1 MAKRSP
7 KSISCKA
14 QQIRPSRLK
23 ALARITSQSVSTP
36 TRLLAQIS
44 ATGLVLASAGLGSIY
59 AWTTGSQHGFGLAA
73 LMVLM
78 AVTLEIAK
86 PLSLA
91 AAFMAFRSWSV
102 VRGALLALMALVA
115 IAYSL
120 TAELTLMAGARG
132 DVVAKREAALRA
144 NADAETD
151 AKHARDRYEAAQT
164 ELASLPAARPAS
176 ELQRQ
181 ISELMLTPGA
191 DGCTEVNG
199 RVTRTVCPLV
209 TDLKTEKTRAERRA
223 TLQAIVAQ
231 PLPAG
236 VTAAKETQVKD
247 ADPGAS
253 ALSAYL
259 SALGFKLPATTISEW
274 LALVPVLA
282 LEIGSALAGVLAM
295 SLRPEVSGQPTPE
308 EVNPPQPAQVSAP
321 VKTPARSS
329 KPVSASSVKE
339 RRKRTRK
346 GGGGSQGGS
355 GPGGQRM
362 PANVIDLLKAQ
373 GGRIEG
379 GQRGIGKLLGV
390 GKSRAHDILHELAAA
405 GAVILAT
412 SKSGTSVQ
420 LAAA

>member
-1 MAKRSP
+1 M
-7 KSISCKA
+7 
-14 QQIRPSRLK
+14 L
-23 ALARITSQSVSTP
+23 
-36 TRLLAQIS
+36 
-44 ATGLVLASAGLGSIY
+44 
-59 AWTTGSQHGFGLAA
+59 
-73 LMVLM
+73 
-78 AVTLEIAK
+78 
-86 PLSLA
+86 
-91 AAFMAFRSWSV
+91 
-102 VRGALLALMALVA
+102 ALLATVA

-120 TAELTLMAGARG
+120 TSELTLMSGARG
-132 DVVAKREAALRA
+132 DMVAERQAKLKAST
-144 NADAETD
+144 DAGTD
-151 AKHARDRYEAAQT
+151 AKQARDRHESAQV
-164 ELASLPAARPAS
+164 ELASLPAARPVS

-181 ISELMLTPGA
+181 ISELLLTPGA

-209 TDLKTEKTRAERRA
+209 ADLKAEKARAERRA
-223 TLQAIVAQ
+223 TLEAVVAQ
-231 PLPAG
+231 LLPV
-236 VTAAKETQVKD
+236 VTKPNEAHVKD

-259 SALGFKLPATTISEW
+259 CALGFKLPAETITDW

-295 SLRPEVSGQPTPE
+295 SLRPEVSGQPATEEAKAPE
-308 EVNPPQPAQVSAP
+308 PAKVSAHGE
-321 VKTPARSS
+321 TPARPG
-329 KPVSASSVKE
+329 KPVSASSVKK

-346 GGGGSQGGS
+346 GGGGSLGGTGS
-355 GPGGQRM
+355 GGQRM

-390 GKSRAHDILHELAAA
+390 GKSRAHEILHELAAA

-412 SKSGTSVQ
+412 SKNGTSVQ